1 MLFCYLGNC
10 SETGL
15 LGNMNL
21 FVLVSEG
28 KNNFNSLDSRVPLKY
43 SYQNF
48 STNNSVTVNKIWYV
62 VPPVLEHQ
70 LRKRSWL
77 IKHEL
82 WHGFNLVLYRTIL
95 GLGEAGVP
103 QLQLHEDSLDA
114 GLGQIHRSCKQ
125 F

>member
-114 GLGQIHRSCKQ
+114 GLGQ